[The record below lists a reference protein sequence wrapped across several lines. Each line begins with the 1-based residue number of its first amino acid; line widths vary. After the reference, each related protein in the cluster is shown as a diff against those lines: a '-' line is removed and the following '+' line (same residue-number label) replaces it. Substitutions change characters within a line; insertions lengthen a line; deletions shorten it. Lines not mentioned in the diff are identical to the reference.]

1 MDASQ
6 LEELRYR
13 AEAELRLKQVL
24 SEKQGEIETNW
35 FTWLR
40 TLFPDYVSAPFA
52 AHHKEFWNWM
62 WAINDKAPRPMVM
75 VLNRG
80 GGKSTMAELSSV
92 YVGAKNLRAY
102 VWYIRSTQDRANDS
116 VGNIQELLETYKIEN
131 YYPGLGD
138 RMTGKFGQ
146 VRGWRRNF
154 LRTNSGFTVEAVG
167 LDTAVRGAR
176 VGEHRPDFIIFDDI
190 DDTKDTP
197 IITKRK
203 EDIIK
208 YAILPAAK
216 YNAGV
221 VAIQNLLIAD
231 GIFARLV
238 SGEADYLR
246 DKQLIGPIKA
256 VDDLVYEFSTDTNRY
271 TITGGTPTWKGMT
284 KEICEDFIARWGLTS
299 FLREAQHE
307 VQQVDGGMFSHI
319 EYQHIRREDLPPLLR
334 VVTWMDPA
342 ISHTDKS
349 DSCAI
354 QIDGID
360 EEGVIYR
367 LYSWERVESPLEA
380 MVHAILKGMEF
391 GSSKVGVETDQGGDT
406 WLSVYEL
413 ACQAVVKRG
422 HFIEGTVFPAFDS
435 EKASSTQ
442 KGKIERSRM
451 ALADY
456 ENGRIIHVLGTHPV
470 LEVALNRFPASK
482 PYDLVDAAFYG
493 WYDLRGKPKR
503 YKAGT
508 WGQTVPKRQNG

>member
-1 MDASQ
+1 MIDAARM
-6 LEELRYR
+6 EEIKYK
-13 AEAELRLKQVL
+13 AEARLRLEQVL
-24 SEKQGEIETNW
+24 TQQRGVIEESW
-35 FTWLR
+35 KIWLT
-40 TLFPDYVSAPFA
+40 TLFKEYVSSPFA
-52 AHHKEFWNWM
+52 KHHKTFWDWL
-62 WAINDKAPRPMVM
+62 WDVGEDSPKPIVM

-80 GGKSTMAELSSV
+80 GGKSTMAELSAV
-92 YVGAKNLRAY
+92 FIGARELRSY

-116 VGNIQELLETYKIEN
+116 VGNIQELLETHRIEN
-131 YYPGLGD
+131 YYPGLGN

-154 LRTNSGFTVEAVG
+154 LRTENGFTVEAVG

-176 VGEHRPDFIIFDDI
+176 IGEHRPDWIIFDDI

-197 IITKRK
+197 VITKRK

-208 YAILPAAK
+208 FAILPAAK

-246 DKQLIGPIKA
+246 NKLLIGPIKA
-256 VDDLVYEFSTDTNRY
+256 VDDLAYEFDNKHNRY
-271 TITGGTPTWKGMT
+271 KITKGQPTWKGMD
-284 KEICEDFIARWGLTS
+284 IAVCENFIARWGLTS

-319 EYQHIRREDLPPLLR
+319 DYKHVAPDEVPPLVR

-360 EEGVIYR
+360 EEGYIYR
-367 LYSWERVESPLEA
+367 LYSWERIESPLEA
-380 MVHAILKGMEF
+380 MVHAIRKSFEF
-391 GSSKVGVETDQGGDT
+391 GASKVGVETDQGGDT
-406 WLSVYEL
+406 WRSVYDI
-413 ACQAVVKRG
+413 ACQTVIKRG
-422 HFIEGTVFPAFDS
+422 IVSPNSPFPAFDS
-435 EKASSTQ
+435 AKAASHQ

-470 LEVALNRFPASK
+470 LEVALNRFPAAK

-493 WYDLRGKPKR
+493 WYDLRGKPKQH
-503 YKAGT
+503 KAGT
-508 WGQTVPKRQNG
+508 WGS